1 MKTPCSAAAAWRQ
14 KKKKQQE
21 DDANKKKSDS
31 YPTSAATPFVFVRIR
46 TIRAAIISMIPAP
59 RPLRGSLSSP
69 ESIYFHTNCHSGT
82 ERESDESAVLYTRDP
97 RSLARSYNCYC
108 YYYVLLLSH
117 CIGRKLDMVV
127 CRALLFSEI
136 CRLARPRVLTHGTRQ
151 RKSSGR
157 MHLRERVA
165 TNELLLLLKGRRL
178 PSGFASRSPGSDL
191 RQICGSVLK
200 RTRRFKNLAARRLA
214 SRRRR
219 RRRTT
224 TTTLASPKLGLDY
237 YYYCFYHYAVQKQ
250 PLQHLLW
257 NSPYVYEDGGHSDI
271 E

>member
-1 MKTPCSAAAAWRQ
+1 MKTPCRYSCVAPEKEEAKEDEE
-14 KKKKQQE
+14 KK
-21 DDANKKKSDS
+21 KKKSDS
-31 YPTSAATPFVFVRIR
+31 C
-46 TIRAAIISMIPAP
+46 
-59 RPLRGSLSSP
+59 PLPLQHV
-69 ESIYFHTNCHSGT
+69 Y
-82 ERESDESAVLYTRDP
+82 AVP
-97 RSLARSYNCYC
+97 CLA
-108 YYYVLLLSH
+108 L
-117 CIGRKLDMVV
+117 K
-127 CRALLFSEI
+127 
-136 CRLARPRVLTHGTRQ
+136 LARPLVLTHGTRQ

-219 RRRTT
+219 RRKTTT

-237 YYYCFYHYAVQKQ
+237 YYFYYCLLPLCCAEAAVK
-250 PLQHLLW
+250 PDTSPNLCPVRDHLLASVKRPPSGQPR
-257 NSPYVYEDGGHSDI
+257 NSA
-271 E
+271 